1 MKNSI
6 KEKIQTENDSRA
18 KYELEENAIKT
29 VCENTPIDIPSAM
42 IENEIENMMQDIK
55 VRLSYQ
61 GLNIE
66 QYLKMI
72 NKTEEDITDIV
83 NKMWKEQAERA
94 VKSRLV
100 LEAVAKAEKIENSEE
115 EIAEKIKE
123 MAKNYGKKEEEVLKN
138 EQLRKYVEENMK
150 TEKAIKFIVDN
161 AKIK

>member
-1 MKNSI
+1 
-6 KEKIQTENDSRA
+6 
-18 KYELEENAIKT
+18 
-29 VCENTPIDIPSAM
+29 
-42 IENEIENMMQDIK
+42 MQDIK

-72 NKTEEDITDIV
+72 NKTEEDMR
-83 NKMWKEQAERA
+83 NEFKEQAERA